1 MRNAER
7 TILNDLAGSTDE
19 GDKTEEGE
27 PPKKKKRSAEK
38 ENVVTRVTLRQRER
52 ESH

>member
-27 PPKKKKRSAEK
+27 PPKKKRSAEK
-38 ENVVTRVTLRQRER
+38 ENIVTKVMLRQRER